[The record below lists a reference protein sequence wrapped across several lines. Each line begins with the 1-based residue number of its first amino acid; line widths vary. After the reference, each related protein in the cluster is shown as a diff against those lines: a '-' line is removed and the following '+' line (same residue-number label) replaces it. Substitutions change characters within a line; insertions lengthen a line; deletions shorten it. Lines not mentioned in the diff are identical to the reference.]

1 MDDLA
6 NDFYNQKNENEQQ
19 RRKEIVFF
27 AMFCNCFYGVI
38 FKIYSLR
45 YGNWQLCKNCCKTTF
60 FFVLP

>member
-27 AMFCNCFYGVI
+27 AMFCNYFYGVI